1 MSAHNTN
8 KYHIKLIHV
17 RYLHHRWWGQQSPP
31 RLLSGDLRA
40 LDKLLLPPTQHE
52 AQGHRPRHD
61 GTKEIDNIKGD
72 LCLNL
77 SYLLISITKII
88 TPLGRCF
95 TIFDSL
101 SGVPFFQRSSLTYSC
116 RRSHHTLNQN
126 ISCGGWGEE
135 QTKRTCEIYYPGEGW
150 YKEDYLLDAAVEH
163 QTWMTQ
169 HFDWNLEIAG
179 PIHLVIM
186 NGDGTLIVR
195 PGVSF
200 KKEWK
205 SSKIFIFL

>member
-1 MSAHNTN
+1 M
-8 KYHIKLIHV
+8 
-17 RYLHHRWWGQQSPP
+17 RM
-31 RLLSGDLRA
+31 
-40 LDKLLLPPTQHE
+40 E
-52 AQGHRPRHD
+52 
-61 GTKEIDNIKGD
+61 
-72 LCLNL
+72 
-77 SYLLISITKII
+77 
-88 TPLGRCF
+88 
-95 TIFDSL
+95 
-101 SGVPFFQRSSLTYSC
+101 RSMLTCSC
-116 RRSHHTLNQN
+116 RRSHHSLSQT
-126 ISCGGWGEE
+126 ISCGGWGEKE

-200 KKEWK
+200 KKE
-205 SSKIFIFL
+205 